1 LPLQSSEGASAYLL
15 GRIIDM
21 AKFKCITSNEVY
33 EFALEHDIAAMRK
46 HPEYVEVVETEDK
59 PARKAK
65 KETKDEEAD
74 E

>member
-1 LPLQSSEGASAYLL
+1 
-15 GRIIDM
+15 M

-46 HPEYVEVVETEDK
+46 HPEYVEVVEADEK
-59 PARKAK
+59 PTRKAK

-74 E
+74 ER